1 MNENEYKLEIYV
13 TKDNVT
19 IKNKEKIHTGE
30 YKITKCEFEFTEDYD
45 SLTKKAIFEAEDVIK
60 EMPIISNECD
70 IPEEVLQ
77 DGYLQCNLRV
87 YGYDIE
93 EVEGEMTVRLRYS
106 PTYDT
111 FPIWKGSF
119 IPNAEQGEEITPTQF
134 EQYTNALNQGLEAI
148 EDKIEEADAAL
159 ENIDVAIEET
169 NNLDLDVSKEGK
181 VATVTLTKKDATTK
195 VVEINDGVGLQFM
208 WDDTKLGIKT
218 DDMQEYVF
226 VDLEGETG
234 PMGPQGEAFQIK
246 KTYATIQLMIAD
258 YDNMEINDYVM
269 ISGNIEQED
278 NAKLF
283 VKTETEDPT
292 YRWQYLADFSGASGI
307 RGPQGAS
314 VTSATINSN
323 GELVLTVE

>member
-30 YKITKCEFEFTEDYD
+30 YKITKCEFEFTEDYEG
-45 SLTKKAIFEAEDVIK
+45 LTKKAIFEAEDVIK

-93 EVEGEMTVRLRYS
+93 EVEGQMTVKLRYS

-159 ENIDVAIEET
+159 EDIDTAIEET
-169 NNLDLDVSKEGK
+169 NNLNIDIDKQEKE
-181 VATVTLTKKDATTK
+181 TTITLTKKDGTTK
-195 VVEINDGVGLQFM
+195 TESVLDGVSLQFM
-208 WDDTKLGIKT
+208 WQGTSLGIKT
-218 DDMQEYVF
+218 DDM
-226 VDLEGETG
+226 
-234 PMGPQGEAFQIK
+234 
-246 KTYATIQLMIAD
+246 
-258 YDNMEINDYVM
+258 
-269 ISGNIEQED
+269 
-278 NAKLF
+278 
-283 VKTETEDPT
+283 
-292 YRWQYLADFSGASGI
+292 
-307 RGPQGAS
+307 
-314 VTSATINSN
+314 
-323 GELVLTVE
+323 